1 MVSLKNC
8 DKWTARY
15 PSLEAAI
22 ELTTGVVAKLRK
34 HPSAELEARF
44 GFVTPSGFQ
53 TGVSRTMIDHIIE
66 MMLSSTYVTG
76 TEWNEEQDF
85 LFKDTVTGLPVRSR
99 VHYCSEAM
107 TVSTETIQKKK
118 LTDDITFDVRCNNGS
133 ATESQGSQG
142 VRISLK
148 EEKVVEPSASC
159 VQTDFVRIKQ
169 RRRFTTVD
177 GIWAFDFSVSWSGT
191 TKTEAERKQANND
204 PIFEIECELINPTEA
219 LAIYDDSRIA
229 TSLLLKMQ
237 QLLPHH
243 MQKETF
249 IPILKK

>member
-1 MVSLKNC
+1 
-8 DKWTARY
+8 
-15 PSLEAAI
+15 
-22 ELTTGVVAKLRK
+22 
-34 HPSAELEARF
+34 
-44 GFVTPSGFQ
+44 
-53 TGVSRTMIDHIIE
+53 MIDHIIE

-107 TVSTETIQKKK
+107 TVSTETIQKRSWQMTSP
-118 LTDDITFDVRCNNGS
+118 LMSDAIMVRRRS
-133 ATESQGSQG
+133 RK